1 MVGTGQRFIRNFCK
15 IFALGHS
22 YLKDLFTIF
31 PQLLHGKVKMF
42 HRL

>member
-15 IFALGHS
+15 IFALELQYETDFIGHS

-31 PQLLHGKVKMF
+31 P
-42 HRL
+42 